1 MASFS
6 LINAPDRQGPGGFTL
21 LEVMLATFITAF
33 VFAGVLS
40 AYIFLG
46 RGLTRQAN
54 EQQME
59 SGSRVTLFYFAQDVA
74 LATTLDPANI
84 SATSLSLYSP
94 DSSDEITYTYNA
106 SQGTLVRTTS
116 GSVPGPASLTL
127 LHGLSAFSFNYYNF
141 VYAVTTTAPPL
152 PPAAGIKEVN
162 LTFTLVSGAAVSGAQ
177 ATLAVASPRVAV
189 KNKMFL
195 GASPGLP

>member
-1 MASFS
+1 MASS
-6 LINAPDRQGPGGFTL
+6 SRTNAPETLGPGGFTL

-46 RGLTRQAN
+46 RGLTRQGN
-54 EQQME
+54 QVQME
-59 SGSRVTLFYFAQDVA
+59 SGSRVALFYFAQDVG
-74 LATTLDPANI
+74 LATSLDPTNI
-84 SATSLSLYSP
+84 SATSLSLYAP
-94 DSSDEITYTYNA
+94 DSLDEITYTYNA
-106 SQGTLVRTTS
+106 SAGTLVRTTT
-116 GSVPGPASLTL
+116 GTVPGPTTLTL

-152 PPAAGIKEVN
+152 PPAAGIKAVN
-162 LTFTLVSGAAVSGAQ
+162 MAFTLVSGLAVSGAQ
-177 ATLAVASPRVAV
+177 ATLVIESPRVAL
-189 KNKMFL
+189 KNKVLL